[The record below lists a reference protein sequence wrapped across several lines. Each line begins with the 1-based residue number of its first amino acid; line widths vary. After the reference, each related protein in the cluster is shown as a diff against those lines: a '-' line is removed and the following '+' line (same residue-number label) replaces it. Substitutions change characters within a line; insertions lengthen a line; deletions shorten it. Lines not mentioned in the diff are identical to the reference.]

1 MDELQRMIAI
11 GLCGTVVA
19 VLLKKNAPELSLLV
33 SIVTCVLVFCVIIS
47 SLAKVIYIIEDIF
60 LKAKL
65 DKNIAG
71 TVMKICG
78 IGILSEYFCSII
90 EDSGETAIAKKLELG
105 SKIIIFAYT
114 LPLVIAVIEN
124 IRSIF

>member
-1 MDELQRMIAI
+1 MDELKKIIAI

-19 VLLKKNAPELSLLV
+19 IILKKNSPEISMAVSLVTCTLIFFV
-33 SIVTCVLVFCVIIS
+33 IVT

-60 LKAKL
+60 LRSGL
-65 DKNIAG
+65 DGKIAEN
-71 TVMKICG
+71 VIKVCA

-90 EDSGETAIAKKLELG
+90 ADAGETAVAKKLELS

-114 LPLVIAVIEN
+114 LPIVIAVIEN
-124 IRSIF
+124 IRSVF

>member
-1 MDELQRMIAI
+1 MDELKKIIAI

-19 VLLKKNAPELSLLV
+19 IILKKNSPEISVAVSLVTCTLIFFV
-33 SIVTCVLVFCVIIS
+33 IVT

-60 LKAKL
+60 LRSGL
-65 DKNIAG
+65 DGKIAEN
-71 TVMKICG
+71 VMKVCA

-90 EDSGETAIAKKLELG
+90 ADAGETAVAKKLELS

-114 LPLVIAVIEN
+114 LPIVIAVIEN
-124 IRSIF
+124 IRSVF

>member
-1 MDELQRMIAI
+1 MDELKKIIAI

-19 VLLKKNAPELSLLV
+19 IILKKNSPEISVAVSL
-33 SIVTCVLVFCVIIS
+33 VTCTLIFFVIAT

-60 LKAKL
+60 LRSGL
-65 DKNIAG
+65 DGKIAEN
-71 TVMKICG
+71 VMKVCA

-90 EDSGETAIAKKLELG
+90 ADAGETAVAKKLELS

-114 LPLVIAVIEN
+114 LPIVIAVIEN
-124 IRSIF
+124 IRSVF